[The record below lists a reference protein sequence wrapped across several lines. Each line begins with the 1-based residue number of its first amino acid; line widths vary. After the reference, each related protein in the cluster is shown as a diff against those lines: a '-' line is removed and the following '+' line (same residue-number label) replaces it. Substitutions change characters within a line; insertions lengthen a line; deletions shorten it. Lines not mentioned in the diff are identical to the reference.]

1 MVDAVVSF
9 AVQRLGDALISETLF
24 SLSVRS
30 QVDGLRDELVRMWCF
45 LKEADTLE
53 RHEDERVRHWIAE
66 VRNIAYDAE
75 DVLDTFIVKAD
86 ATRQNERTHNFF
98 IRKALKIKNLQHMY
112 KVGKEIH
119 AIHTRLKFISGSRV
133 TYGIKNIGDKEASSS
148 KENQRMRHPLRNHYP
163 HVVDDDV
170 IGLEEHTETLVNELM
185 KEEIRLCVIS
195 IVGVGGLGKTTLA
208 KKIYRHHT
216 IKSHFDCC
224 AWSSISQQ
232 FNARDVLIEIMKKA
246 TTPTDDELKMIKEMN
261 EGDLV
266 EKIYNYFEGKRYMVV
281 LDDVWSPEDWNTLSP
296 AFPNGKIGSK
306 VLLTTRNK
314 DVASQADP
322 WSLHFEP
329 QLLTEENSW
338 ELLRAKAFPKNTDDK
353 CYSADLE
360 KLGREMARKCAG
372 LPLAI
377 CVLGG
382 LLATKKSDI
391 REWEFVHKDVIAHLN
406 KGKNGG
412 VSGILAL
419 SYNDLPFHLKP
430 CFLYLGLFPEDY
442 AIPIEKL
449 IQLWVAEG
457 FIQHTPEN
465 LLVTMEDVAK
475 HQYLAE
481 LMQRC
486 MVQAGKDFSLGEG
499 RFKTCRV
506 HDLLRDLC
514 LSKAKETNFLDTYDQ
529 QHRCGGVTSHSLCT
543 VTHKKL
549 RKYAIHLNDDTLKR
563 YNDFYFLNSDC
574 ALRTL
579 VVNNPKDLPL
589 ASLDYQHIALLRVL
603 DLEDVTEFE
612 TNITEKVS
620 KLVHLR
626 YLALGGRP
634 DIPIS
639 SSIGNLRNL
648 ETLKLIYFE
657 GCLPKTITRLVKLR
671 HLQIFRGEVDE
682 KFQVEKLRNLQTLGW
697 IHAGKWI
704 RKGGLGKLSNLR
716 QLNVEYTSR
725 LQTDVIIKEVA
736 GKRISLSSSYSNDQY
751 HNPIRSLALH
761 STNAFPNSIFDSLS
775 CCHDLHNL
783 RLIGGLDGLNL
794 YRYPPNISKIYLSQS
809 RLEEDPM
816 ESLQY
821 LPHLRFLWLDKA
833 YQGEEMAC
841 STTGFPQLQH
851 LVLISLEQLQNW
863 RVHQGGMVRLKQLY
877 ISDCEKLS
885 MLPEGLRFITT
896 LQEMKI
902 SSMPSVFKDRVVRDN
917 GEDWYKVLHVPSIQ
931 VL

>member
-9 AVQRLGDALISETLF
+9 AVERLGDALIRETLF
-24 SLSVRS
+24 SLCVRS

-45 LKEADTLE
+45 LKEAETQLE

-66 VRNIAYDAE
+66 IRNIAYDAE
-75 DVLDTFIVKAD
+75 DVLDTFIVN
-86 ATRQNERTHNFF
+86 TRQNERSHNFI
-98 IRKALKIKNLQHMY
+98 IRKALKIKTLQHMY

-119 AIHTRLKFISGSRV
+119 AIHTRLKVISGSRV
-133 TYGIKNIGDKEASSS
+133 TYGIKNVGDNKETWSS

-163 HVVDDDV
+163 HVEDDDI
-170 IGLEEHTETLVNELM
+170 IGLEEHTKTLVTELM
-185 KEEIRLCVIS
+185 KDEIRLCVIS
-195 IVGVGGLGKTTLA
+195 IVGVGGLGKTTQA

-216 IKSHFDCC
+216 IKNHFDCC

-232 FNARDVLIEIMKKA
+232 FNARD
-246 TTPTDDELKMIKEMN
+246 MN

-266 EKIYNYFEGKRYMVV
+266 ETVYNYYEGKRYMVV
-281 LDDVWSPEDWNTLSP
+281 LDDVWSSDDWNTLSP
-296 AFPNGKIGSK
+296 AFPSGKIGSK
-306 VLLTTRNK
+306 VVLTTRNR
-314 DVASQADP
+314 DGAS
-322 WSLHFEP
+322 
-329 QLLTEENSW
+329 
-338 ELLRAKAFPKNTDDK
+338 FPRNTDDK
-353 CYSADLE
+353 CYSAGLE

-372 LPLAI
+372 LPLEI

-382 LLATKKSDI
+382 LLATKKSGI
-391 REWEFVHKDVIAHLN
+391 KEWEFVHKDVTAHLN
-406 KGKNGG
+406 KGKNRG

-419 SYNDLPFHLKP
+419 SYNDLQFHLKP

-442 AIPIEKL
+442 AIPLKKL

-457 FIQHTPEN
+457 FIQQTQEH
-465 LLVTMEDVAK
+465 LLVTMEDIGK

-481 LMQRC
+481 LMQMC
-486 MVQAGKDFSLGEG
+486 MVQAGKDFSLEEG

-529 QHRCGGVTSHSLCT
+529 QHRCGDITSHSLCT
-543 VTHKKL
+543 VTHKRL
-549 RKYAIHLNDDTLKR
+549 RKYAIHLDDDTSKR
-563 YNDFYFLNSDC
+563 YNVFYFLNSDC
-574 ALRTL
+574 ALRT
-579 VVNNPKDLPL
+579 NNPKDLPL
-589 ASLDYQHIALLRVL
+589 ASLNYQ
-603 DLEDVTEFE
+603 
-612 TNITEKVS
+612 NITTLKRTKPYFSLKVFS
-620 KLVHLR
+620 VRGSTL
-626 YLALGGRP
+626 P
-634 DIPIS
+634 DTPIS

-657 GCLPKTITRLVKLR
+657 GCLPKTLTRLVKLR

-682 KFQVEKLRNLQTLGW
+682 KFQVEKLINLQTLGW

-704 RKGGLGKLSNLR
+704 RKGGLGKLFNLR
-716 QLNVEYTSR
+716 QLSVEYTSR
-725 LQTDVIIKEVA
+725 LQTDVILKEVA
-736 GKRISLSSSYSNDQY
+736 GKDQY

-761 STNAFPNSIFDSLS
+761 S
-775 CCHDLHNL
+775 
-783 RLIGGLDGLNL
+783 GLDGLNL
-794 YRYPPNISKIYLSQS
+794 HRYPPNISKIYLSQS

-821 LPHLRFLWLDKA
+821 LPNLRFLWLDKA

-841 STTGFPQLQH
+841 STTGFRQLQH

-863 RVHQGGMVRLKQLY
+863 RVDQGAMVRLKQ
-877 ISDCEKLS
+877 
-885 MLPEGLRFITT
+885 FITT

-902 SSMPSVFKDRVVRDN
+902 SSMPSEFKDGVVREN

-931 VL
+931 VP